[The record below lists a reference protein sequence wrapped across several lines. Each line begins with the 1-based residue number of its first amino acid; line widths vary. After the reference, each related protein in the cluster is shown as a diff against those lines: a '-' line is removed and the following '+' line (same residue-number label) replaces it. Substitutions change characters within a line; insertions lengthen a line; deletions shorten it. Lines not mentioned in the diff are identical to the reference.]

1 MSPKPDHR
9 AIRTGAAGHLTGG
22 LCPTDDKIAPT
33 SLKPR
38 IAHRAIA
45 VAAAM
50 TAFAAT
56 PLWAQDAGGLLG
68 SLSEAIGNA
77 SQGTDAGASLSGRI
91 LQMIALIT
99 VLSIAPGLLVVM
111 TSFTRFVIVF
121 SMLRSALGLNQT
133 PPNMVLSSMALFMTF
148 FVMQPV
154 FEDAWETGLQPLL
167 NNSITEEQA
176 LGRIGAPFKTF
187 MFANTR
193 PKDLLLFRDIA
204 ARSAATADQATG
216 GSGAIADLSQP
227 QEAAPAPATAEEAS
241 WRALVPAFMIS
252 ELRRAFSIGF
262 LIYLPFVA
270 IDLIVASVLM
280 SAGMMMLP
288 PVLISLPFKV
298 IFFALIDGWYML
310 AGSLMES
317 YIPLAGGG

>member
-1 MSPKPDHR
+1 MRTAATVRIIVPTLTAIGVLVVATPALAQDGGSFLSSITDALSDAAPGTDER
-9 AIRTGAAGHLTGG
+9 ATLAG
-22 LCPTDDKIAPT
+22 
-33 SLKPR
+33 R
-38 IAHRAIA
+38 IIQLI
-45 VAAAM
+45 AAM
-50 TAFAAT
+50 
-56 PLWAQDAGGLLG
+56 
-68 SLSEAIGNA
+68 
-77 SQGTDAGASLSGRI
+77 
-91 LQMIALIT
+91 T

-154 FEDAWETGLQPLL
+154 FEDAWGNGIQPLI
-167 NNSITEEQA
+167 NNAITEEQA
-176 LGRIGAPFKTF
+176 LERTAEPFRTF
-187 MFANTR
+187 MAANTR
-193 PKDLLLFRDIA
+193 DKDLALFQDIA
-204 ARSAATADQATG
+204 ARAAGDTG
-216 GSGAIADLSQP
+216 DANLQVNEDGQP
-227 QEAAPAPATAEEAS
+227 A
-241 WRALVPAFMIS
+241 WRSLVPAFMIS

-270 IDLIVASVLM
+270 IDLIIASILM

-298 IFFALIDGWYML
+298 IFFVLIDGWYML

-317 YIPLAGGG
+317 YLPVAGGG